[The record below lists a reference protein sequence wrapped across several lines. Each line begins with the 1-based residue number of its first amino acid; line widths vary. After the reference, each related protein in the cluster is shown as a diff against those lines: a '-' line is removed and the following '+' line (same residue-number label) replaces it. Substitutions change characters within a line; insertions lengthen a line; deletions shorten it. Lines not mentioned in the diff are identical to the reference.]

1 MNAEL
6 MASGLVEHLRS
17 DGFKYRLERSLDWMV
32 CDIVEKPARNVALLE
47 PWIGEGWCREAVVNL
62 KLPMKQRYAAD
73 AAADAA
79 YCRWP
84 SRPGQLTCRQLY
96 HDREDVTCHARRL

>member
-32 CDIVEKPARNVALLE
+32 CDIVEKPARNAVLLE
-47 PWIGEGWCREAVVNL
+47 PWIGGRLVSGGGGQPE
-62 KLPMKQRYAAD
+62 AAD
-73 AAADAA
+73 ETALCRGAAADAA

-84 SRPGQLTCRQLY
+84 SRPGLACRQLY
-96 HDREDVTCHARRL
+96 HDREEVTFHARRL